1 MLLQGPP
8 SLSEAA
14 RRWGTSGRQDAGAGG
29 RGVGAWLRRGRP
41 EVAGPSKVRAATLAE
56 SPRAAAAAVAA
67 VAAGERARSLSAPL
81 TSRFCE
87 NRSQL
92 PLLSVVFWCS

>member
-67 VAAGERARSLSAPL
+67 GERARSLSAPL